1 MVNTSA
7 IAGLLFFTAALT
19 AGLAVLAF
27 RYRSEPG
34 AEWFTGV
41 AAIGALLIVMDTL
54 QLVGST
60 WLVLFVV
67 EWAGTVLYITV
78 PVVWFC
84 FILSYVGYGELL
96 TWKRRLLLFSVPAV
110 STLSLATMQY
120 NDLYWTFEISRQA
133 GRVTFVTEPGPLAF
147 LALLYS
153 YTLFVAGLALV
164 VGMLRRG
171 GTLFSGQAVW
181 ILVGTVAPM
190 IGGLLTAFGPD
201 LEQVLPPF
209 PIGLSVFTLA
219 FGYGLLRHRIFDLT
233 PATRTLGTTTAVQSL
248 NEGIIVLNTDGTV
261 VSINDGACQLFDC
274 DRGAILGASIE
285 EVHPEL
291 QGIEDRPQPVDIID
305 DGFSFEVTT
314 STVDGVRGREIGQA
328 VVVRDVTAQR
338 DRKQRLSVL
347 NRVLRHNL
355 RNDMMVV
362 QAFARAISDDGG
374 PEVAAHAEKIL
385 HKTDKLVDQAEKARK
400 IETHFDEVDPP
411 IETMPVEVFVE
422 GVVESVQ
429 SETESVPIEVDVP
442 TGALATVDTTTLELV
457 TSTLLENAIKH
468 GTPDANDP
476 HGGEPPVRFS
486 ASVVDDTLSV
496 TIADDGPGIPSE
508 EYAVLDQ
515 GEETKLD
522 HGSGV
527 GLWLAKWGT
536 DRLNGSLS
544 FHVEGGTAVTMD
556 VPLAENDSSD
566 VTELTEPE

>member
-1 MVNTSA
+1 
-7 IAGLLFFTAALT
+7 
-19 AGLAVLAF
+19 
-27 RYRSEPG
+27 
-34 AEWFTGV
+34 
-41 AAIGALLIVMDTL
+41 
-54 QLVGST
+54 
-60 WLVLFVV
+60 
-67 EWAGTVLYITV
+67 
-78 PVVWFC
+78 
-84 FILSYVGYGELL
+84 
-96 TWKRRLLLFSVPAV
+96 VPAV
-110 STLSLATMQY
+110 STVSLATMQY
-120 NDLYWTFEISRQA
+120 NDLYWAFEISRQA

-153 YTLFVAGLALV
+153 YTLFMAGLVLV

-171 GTLFSGQAVW
+171 GSLFSGQAVW

-219 FGYGLLRHRIFDLT
+219 FGYGLFRHRIFDLT
-233 PATRTLGTTTAVQSL
+233 PATRNLGTTTAVQSL
-248 NEGIIVLNTDGTV
+248 NEGIVVLNTDGTV
-261 VSINDGACQLFDC
+261 VSINDGACQLFGC
-274 DRGAILGASIE
+274 DRGSALGASIE

-291 QGIEDRPQPVDIID
+291 QGIEDRPQPVDVTD
-305 DGFSFEVTT
+305 DGSSFEVTT
-314 STVDGVRGREIGQA
+314 STVEEVRGREIGQA

-362 QAFARAISDDGG
+362 QAFARAIADDGT
-374 PEVAAHAEKIL
+374 PEMADHAEKIL

-400 IETHFDEVDPP
+400 IEDHFDESDPP
-411 IETMPVEVFVE
+411 METIPIDVFVE

-442 TGALATVDTTTLELV
+442 TGTVVTVDTTTLELV

-468 GTPDANDP
+468 GIPDADDP
-476 HGGEPPVRFS
+476 DGGAPPVRFS

-515 GEETKLD
+515 REETKLD

-544 FHVEGGTAVTMD
+544 FDVEDGTVVSLE
-556 VPLAENDSSD
+556 VPLAESDSSH
-566 VTELTEPE
+566 VAELPESD

>member
-19 AGLAVLAF
+19 AGLALLAF

-54 QLVGST
+54 HLVGST

-96 TWKRRLLLFSVPAV
+96 TWRRRLLLFSVPAV
-110 STLSLATMQY
+110 STVSLATMQY
-120 NDLYWTFEISRQA
+120 NDLYWAFEISRQA

-153 YTLFVAGLALV
+153 YTLFMAGLVLV

-171 GTLFSGQAVW
+171 GSLFSGQAVW

-219 FGYGLLRHRIFDLT
+219 FGYGLFRHRIFDLT
-233 PATRTLGTTTAVQSL
+233 PATRNLGTTTAVQSL
-248 NEGIIVLNTDGTV
+248 NEGIVVLNTDGTV
-261 VSINDGACQLFDC
+261 VSINDGACQLFGC
-274 DRGAILGASIE
+274 DRGSALGASIE

-291 QGIEDRPQPVDIID
+291 QGIEDRPQPVDVTD
-305 DGFSFEVTT
+305 DGSSFEVTT
-314 STVDGVRGREIGQA
+314 STVEEVRGREIGQA

-347 NRVLRHNL
+347 NRVLRHDL
-355 RNDMMVV
+355 RNDISVIDGYLRLLREELGDCDSAAVTDALDVLSARTDGMTEVTEQAALAESLADGDPDVREFDLAAVV
-362 QAFARAISDDGG
+362 RRRLDQARTEH
-374 PEVAAHAEKIL
+374 PEVRL
-385 HKTDKLVDQAEKARK
+385 D
-400 IETHFDEVDPP
+400 
-411 IETMPVEVFVE
+411 
-422 GVVESVQ
+422 
-429 SETESVPIEVDVP
+429 
-442 TGALATVDTTTLELV
+442 ATVPESAV
-457 TSTLLENAIKH
+457 TIAAVSVLPSAVDNLIENAIEH
-468 GTPDANDP
+468 SDRERP
-476 HGGEPPVRFS
+476 R
-486 ASVVDDTLSV
+486 LSV
-496 TIADDGPGIPSE
+496 TLDGDAGDGVAELRVADDGPGLPADDR
-508 EYAVLDQ
+508 AVLVDV
-515 GEETKLD
+515 EPSLD
-522 HGSGV
+522 DANGL
-527 GLWLAKWGT
+527 GLWLINRIVRTSG
-536 DRLNGSLS
+536 GSVS
-544 FHVEGGTAVTMD
+544 VEDATEGTAITVRL
-556 VPLAENDSSD
+556 PLVDPSRGSPSERSS
-566 VTELTEPE
+566 VRPT